1 MRRWVTILVV
11 IAILVAGGYFLL
23 RRSAQQRQATQLENL
38 QTVAAERGPLT
49 ATIGA
54 TGTVRS
60 NQNAILTWQTS
71 GTVDNVYNQ
80 VGDEVSTGDILAD
93 LKKTSLQQSI
103 ILAEADLA
111 DAQKVLDDLLEPA
124 SKLALAQAQQAIVD
138 AEKTVQDAEKRLNSL
153 KTSADQTDIDAA
165 ASNVV
170 LARNRLD
177 NARKDFAPYENK
189 PEDNLIRANLQAV
202 LARAQQDYDA
212 AVRRLNNLRGTA
224 SETDLAVAQA
234 NLEVARA
241 SLDDAQT
248 KYDDLVQGAASGDV
262 KRAETRISA
271 IEATLSLPK
280 IEAPFDGTIT
290 QVQTKAGDQVNPG
303 TLAFRLDDLSHLL
316 VDVGISEVDINRIQ
330 NGQDA
335 TLQFDSTPDKEY
347 QGVVVS
353 VDPVGTVNQGV
364 VEFQITVEITNPDES
379 VKPGMTSA
387 VNIVINQLQ
396 DVLLVPNRAVR
407 SQDGDRVVYILK
419 NGQLTPI
426 TLTLGVSSDTMS
438 EALNTELQVGD
449 LIVLNP
455 PQQFFN
461 QGGPPPFAGGG

>member
-1 MRRWVTILVV
+1 
-11 IAILVAGGYFLL
+11 
-23 RRSAQQRQATQLENL
+23 
-38 QTVAAERGPLT
+38 
-49 ATIGA
+49 
-54 TGTVRS
+54 
-60 NQNAILTWQTS
+60 
-71 GTVDNVYNQ
+71 
-80 VGDEVSTGDILAD
+80 
-93 LKKTSLQQSI
+93 
-103 ILAEADLA
+103 
-111 DAQKVLDDLLEPA
+111 LDDLLEPA